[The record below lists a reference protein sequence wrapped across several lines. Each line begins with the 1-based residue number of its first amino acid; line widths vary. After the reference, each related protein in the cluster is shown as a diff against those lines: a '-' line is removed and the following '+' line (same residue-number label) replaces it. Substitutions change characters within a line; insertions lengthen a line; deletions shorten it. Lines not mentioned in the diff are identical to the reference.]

1 MWRYLGKRAGT
12 SYPQVPLIFL
22 PVHLRMMRSTSDRGS
37 FKKYAIIGAIA
48 VVAIVGILV
57 ALAARQPIQNNL
69 VQDSQPGGIGTGPTE
84 GAGQDSPGP
93 GDGGGVP
100 DPNPEPIPDI
110 TPSASI
116 SVGPNP
122 APAGSQVEIEGSGFG
137 ENERITLLL
146 NNRPLETEPQEVVT
160 DATGTFSASTTLPE
174 GQQGER
180 NITASD
186 ESNRAATMTVE
197 IT

>member
-1 MWRYLGKRAGT
+1 
-12 SYPQVPLIFL
+12 
-22 PVHLRMMRSTSDRGS
+22 MRNDDRGS

-48 VVAIVGILV
+48 VVAVAGIL
-57 ALAARQPIQNNL
+57 LAIGFARAPPPGSFM
-69 VQDSQPGGIGTGPTE
+69 QDGAPAGSVGTGPTE
-84 GAGQDSPGP
+84 GAGQDKPGP
-93 GDGGGVP
+93 GDGGGAP

-122 APAGSQVEIEGSGFG
+122 APAGSKVEIEGSGFG
-137 ENERITLLL
+137 ENERITLAL
-146 NNRPLETEPQEVVT
+146 NNEVLETEPEEVVT

-186 ESNRAATMTVE
+186 QSNRAATIAVD

>member
-1 MWRYLGKRAGT
+1 
-12 SYPQVPLIFL
+12 
-22 PVHLRMMRSTSDRGS
+22 MRNNDRGS

-48 VVAIVGILV
+48 VVAVAGIL
-57 ALAARQPIQNNL
+57 LAIGFARAPPPSNFM
-69 VQDSQPGGIGTGPTE
+69 QDEGAPAGSVGTGPTE

-93 GDGGGVP
+93 LDGGGVP
-100 DPNPEPIPDI
+100 DPNPEPIPDV

-122 APAGSQVEIEGSGFG
+122 APAGSKVEVEGSGFG
-137 ENERITLLL
+137 ENERITLSL
-146 NNRPLETEPQEVVT
+146 NNMVLETEPEEVVT
-160 DATGTFSASTTLPE
+160 DATGAFSASTTLPE

-186 ESNRAATMTVE
+186 QSNKAATIAVD